1 MPKIREYG
9 SPELNFQE
17 VPVQGYGELRGGADS
32 ARSLQRLGG
41 AIEDVGNQFYQREV
55 QEETSDVN
63 ANFSQLTAEV
73 TEEIESATQDGS
85 INSEEYL
92 NKLQPR
98 IDSLSE
104 GLSTPAARRSFER
117 NAARLRAVA
126 IKKSSR
132 GQALVAGAKAE
143 ANVTSEIANY
153 SSSLFSDPE
162 GFHDNLDAMHASI
175 DDQVSSGGLPAAAA
189 EKLKLTSARDMA
201 KAAVGGWARLDP
213 DLAEKKLHSGQ
224 YDGYL
229 NGDQK
234 KEMQTYIDQ
243 QRRAQLAEINR
254 AEAAE
259 RRADKLK
266 SDAWMEKNLKQIIKG
281 DLSTKSIMDSPLKPR
296 EKMSLINA
304 VEANAK
310 DGGGRTDPRVKN
322 QIMGAI
328 LNGRV
333 TDVQQFVDQVG
344 KGITLKDL
352 GELNNFL
359 AKTPQ
364 GEAQIDGE
372 KRLFELAK
380 KALGNKDPMSGGYT
394 TDADSEY
401 NISRFMAA
409 YQRKK
414 EEMIK
419 DKKPLSDL
427 VNPDSKDYF
436 GFRVKEFKKTPQQIL
451 DYQAKVAKEQVLANT
466 QKRIKVVSPAGQ
478 AGTIL
483 ESDKDRY
490 LNSKQGFR
498 LSE

>member
-17 VPVQGYGELRGGADS
+17 VPVQGYGELRGGGDT
-32 ARSLQRLGG
+32 ARSFQRLGG

-73 TEEIESATQDGS
+73 TEEIEAATQDGS

-98 IDSLSE
+98 IDGLSD

-234 KEMQTYIDQ
+234 KEMQTYIDH
-243 QRRAQLAEINR
+243 QRTAKEAENTR
-254 AEAAE
+254 AEAAQK
-259 RRADKLK
+259 RA
-266 SDAWMEKNLKQIIKG
+266 EKAKG
-281 DLSTKSIMDSPLKPR
+281 DAFMAQHLKEIVKGNLSTEQIMNAPGLKP
-296 EKMSLINA
+296 EFKISLIKA
-304 VEANAK
+304 VAKTAK
-310 DGGGRTDPRVKN
+310 DGGTTNPAVYTSIHQKMLTGEITDPSQFIDEVNKGRINFSDYEKLVKDIPN
-322 QIMGAI
+322 
-328 LNGRV
+328 
-333 TDVQQFVDQVG
+333 TPEG
-344 KGITLKDL
+344 KAMV
-352 GELNNFL
+352 E
-359 AKTPQ
+359 
-364 GEAQIDGE
+364 
-372 KRLFELAK
+372 RK
-380 KALGNKDPMSGGYT
+380 KAAFNIAKSEILQTGFSNFGSRQYT
-394 TDADSEY
+394 ADS
-401 NISRFMAA
+401 
-409 YQRKK
+409 QRLLQAWLDDARTQ
-414 EEMIK
+414 EAE
-419 DKKPLSDL
+419 L
-427 VNPDSKDYF
+427 VKQGKSPAELYDPRSPHYIAGPEKFKHYKMSVN
-436 GFRVKEFKKTPQQIL
+436 EFFSS
-451 DYQAKVAKEQVLANT
+451 QAKETL
-466 QKRIKVVSPAGQ
+466 
-478 AGTIL
+478 
-483 ESDKDRY
+483 
-490 LNSKQGFR
+490 SKQPVFQSDDKNMR
-498 LSE
+498 LPGETLEQWKARTSK